1 MTDREQKILDNMSLV
16 HYVIHKYFPL
26 YMDNQD
32 NIQNGYVGL
41 IKAVDSF
48 DESTG
53 NTFSTYAARCIFN
66 EIAMGLRRRNKYAKD
81 ISLQTV
87 LAEGD
92 KRDEPLTIEDILIYE
107 DDYTPMYIQE
117 FVQCL
122 DEREATVLKYLMDG
136 KTQAYVSNQLGMTRS
151 NICRIV
157 KKMRS
162 KWKECR
168 YKGGN
173 YES

>member
-1 MTDREQKILDNMSLV
+1 MTDREQKIIGNMNLV
-16 HYVIHKYFPL
+16 HYIIHKHFPQ
-26 YMDNQD
+26 YIANQD
-32 NIQNGYVGL
+32 VIQNGYIGL

-48 DESTG
+48 DESMG

-66 EIAMGLRRRNKYAKD
+66 EIAMGLRRQNKYAKD

-87 LAEGD
+87 LAKSD

-107 DDYTPMYIQE
+107 DDYIPMYIQE

-122 DEREATVLKYLMDG
+122 DEREITILRYLMDG
-136 KTQAYVSNQLGMTRS
+136 KTQKYVSDHLGMTRS
-151 NICRIV
+151 NVCRIV
-157 KKMRS
+157 KVMRS
-162 KWKECR
+162 KWKECY